1 MKNSKNI
8 KSTFFIDKP
17 TTRNMKYFKYRSKQ
31 YSINF
36 DLILLNSNYFYK
48 TQEQYKHVEYIPLL
62 NDKEEECMTLK
73 EESIESFIRSLQ
85 NQQFE
90 LSYLTVHEIQYLSTK
105 YEYPALT
112 MIIDKFIEEHST
124 DLLIKTLLFKL
135 KIKEIKTNNNERE
148 ETFYNTDKEEAIISK
163 NIKRY
168 INDEE
173 MLELPIAKLERIIKK
188 YYEIKQQKNEENQE
202 EEELIE
208 FIFKALDRYGKDA
221 SILFNNIDFKRT
233 RQEVV
238 QRLLTKY
245 SDRFDFN
252 MINSTLFKTI
262 TDITSEMTRQK
273 EEYEKAFNEMKNE
286 FTKRIEELR
295 LVQEEE
301 KRAKEEHAKQLENMK
316 IELSSEIERIKKK
329 RSKTK
334 SRRRIR
340 ETRKKSQI

>member
-1 MKNSKNI
+1 MDCNYRTIYAQNFKFKNIVEIFFKMENSKNI

-124 DLLIKTLLFKL
+124 DLLIKTLLFKH

-148 ETFYNTDKEEAIISK
+148 ETSFNTDKEEAIISK

-173 MLELPIAKLERIIKK
+173 MLELPIATLERIIKK
-188 YYEIKQQKNEENQE
+188 YYEIKQPKNEENQE

-208 FIFKALDRYGKDA
+208 FMFKALDRYGKDA

-273 EEYEKAFNEMKNE
+273 EEYEKVFNEMKNE

-301 KRAKEEHAKQLENMK
+301 KRRTSKATGKHED
-316 IELSSEIERIKKK
+316 RIIK
-329 RSKTK
+329 
-334 SRRRIR
+334 
-340 ETRKKSQI
+340 